1 MYPCP
6 SVVYFPNSSSPLN
19 NLNVAFASG
28 VTSVPAKS
36 VSALAINSSSLTVL
50 SVVFF
55 ILNNCKLY
63 VGIFSSSN
71 VKLTTGI
78 SFSSA
83 MFCSN
88 TVPSVTCTS

>member
-1 MYPCP
+1 M
-6 SVVYFPNSSSPLN
+6 YFPNSSSPLN

-28 VTSVPAKS
+28 VTSVSATL

-50 SVVFF
+50 SVVFC

-71 VKLTTGI
+71 VMFIVGML
-78 SFSSA
+78 SSSVV
-83 MFCSN
+83 FWLV
-88 TVPSVTCTS
+88 TVPDGVPSSVITSIL